1 MKLICPSC
9 HAHHSID
16 AWLNDADARLAMSA
30 AAELPAELGPVVLR
44 YLGLFRPAQQS
55 LRWARANKLL
65 MEILAWLQAGNIRR
79 HSRSWPV
86 TPASLRAAIETVLA
100 RRDKL
105 DLPLADHAYLL
116 SVIAGHADKAEAQA
130 ETASET
136 QRRHGS
142 ALAPAPAAAADQIT
156 AGQVLNAVTLLR
168 SEAQVLKQR
177 FGEDMS
183 RSQAQARLERV
194 GIPTP
199 VIERALARHFEGS

>member
-1 MKLICPSC
+1 MRLICPSC

-30 AAELPAELGPVVLR
+30 AAELPAEVGPVVLR

-65 MEILAWLQAGNIRR
+65 LEVLAWLQAGSIRR
-79 HSRSWPV
+79 HGRDWPV
-86 TPASLRAAIETVLA
+86 TPTSLRAAIDTVLA

-142 ALAPAPAAAADQIT
+142 APAPAAEQIT
-156 AGQVLNAVTLLR
+156 ASQVLNAVTLLR
-168 SEAQVLKQR
+168 SEAATLSAR
-177 FGEDMS
+177 FSETMTPDQG
-183 RSQAQARLERV
+183 RARLQAV
-194 GIPTP
+194 GIPEP
-199 VIERALARHFEGS
+199 VIQQALARHFEGS